1 MSAFKQLTQQDVY
14 VSDYVAT
21 KAWSASGSVVNEYKI
36 EVLRGFSGSTPG
48 YPFPGDLRKNRYQTS
63 VYDSVHH
70 LYLADSLEDGTYS
83 GSRDLSLS
91 TTLTLTESRKS
102 STEVGIV
109 SLPMDIVGTG
119 IQPGTIVLQP
129 LMEAEDRYAAPG
141 FATSNDFQELYY
153 EDLFHWY
160 KSDPVDLDDYLEN
173 EGSYV
178 DEVTEGQYFD
188 QLKTNFQRIEIIDD
202 GEGRLLLSG
211 SNETYTKPVRYI
223 GDVIYNQ
230 GNILITDPEVARY
243 YSTYARINVD
253 WKSKLPIYT
262 YNVHCTVRDSEMNY
276 SFNPS
281 AATGSDS
288 TLRDNITGSE
298 FKPYVTTIGLY
309 NEATELVAVAKLNK
323 PIPKTQHIDSTFVV
337 KFDI

>member
-21 KAWSASGSVVNEYKI
+21 KAWSASGSLLDDYKV

-48 YPFPGDLRKNRYQTS
+48 YTYPSDYRNNRYQS
-63 VYDSVHH
+63 LVYNSIEHS
-70 LYLADSLEDGTYS
+70 YLRDSLGDGTYS

-91 TTLTLTESRKS
+91 TTLTLTQSRNTS
-102 STEVGIV
+102 SEIAVV
-109 SLPMDIVGTG
+109 SLPTDITGTG
-119 IQPGTIVLQP
+119 IQPGTVVLQP
-129 LMEAEDRYAAPG
+129 LMEPQDRFLIEDYVI
-141 FATSNDFQELYY
+141 SNEYENLYT
-153 EDLFHWY
+153 ENLLHWY
-160 KSDPVDLDDYLEN
+160 DSDPIDLEDYIVSE
-173 EGSYV
+173 SVYV
-178 DEVTEGQYFD
+178 DEVTDGEYLVARTEG
-188 QLKTNFQRIEIIDD
+188 FQRIEIIDD
-202 GEGRLLLSG
+202 GEGRLVISG
-211 SNETYTKPVRYI
+211 SEASYTKPARYV

-230 GNILITDPEVARY
+230 GLVIVTDPIVARY
-243 YSTYARINVD
+243 YSTYARVKVD

-281 AATGSDS
+281 AVTGSES
-288 TLRDNITGSE
+288 NLRNNITGSE
-298 FKPYVTTIGLY
+298 FRPYVTTIGLY

-323 PIPKTQHIDSTFVV
+323 PIPKTQNIDSTFVV